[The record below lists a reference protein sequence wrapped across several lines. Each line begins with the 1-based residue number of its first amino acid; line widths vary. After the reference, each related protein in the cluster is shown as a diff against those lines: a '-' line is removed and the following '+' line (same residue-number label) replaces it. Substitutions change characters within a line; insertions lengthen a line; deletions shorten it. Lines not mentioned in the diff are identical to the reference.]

1 MLQWEFIWLLTHSII
16 FKWIFLP
23 DVAVGAPYEDSGEGI
38 VYIYR
43 GSEKGL
49 VETPMQ
55 VCVVVITSHWK
66 FIFKLSSK
74 MVLIVKL

>member
-1 MLQWEFIWLLTHSII
+1 MPCTRFISFGSQATYKIEVHLTANSLHNLQM
-16 FKWIFLP
+16 IFLP

-55 VCVVVITSHWK
+55 VCVVVITSQ
-66 FIFKLSSK
+66 
-74 MVLIVKL
+74 

>member
-1 MLQWEFIWLLTHSII
+1 MEVHLTVNSQHNLYM
-16 FKWIFLP
+16 IFLQ

-55 VCVVVITSHWK
+55 VCVVVITSH
-66 FIFKLSSK
+66 
-74 MVLIVKL
+74 

>member
-1 MLQWEFIWLLTHSII
+1 MEVHLTVNSQHNLYM
-16 FKWIFLP
+16 IFLQ

-55 VCVVVITSHWK
+55 VCMVVITSH
-66 FIFKLSSK
+66 
-74 MVLIVKL
+74 

>member
-1 MLQWEFIWLLTHSII
+1 M
-16 FKWIFLP
+16 IFLQ

-55 VCVVVITSHWK
+55 VCVVVITSQ
-66 FIFKLSSK
+66 
-74 MVLIVKL
+74 

>member
-1 MLQWEFIWLLTHSII
+1 M
-16 FKWIFLP
+16 IFLP

-55 VCVVVITSHWK
+55 VCVMVITSH
-66 FIFKLSSK
+66 
-74 MVLIVKL
+74 

>member
-1 MLQWEFIWLLTHSII
+1 MEVHLTVNSQHNLYM
-16 FKWIFLP
+16 IFLQ

-55 VCVVVITSHWK
+55 VCVVVITNH
-66 FIFKLSSK
+66 
-74 MVLIVKL
+74 

>member
-1 MLQWEFIWLLTHSII
+1 MEVHLTVNSQHNLYM
-16 FKWIFLP
+16 IFLQ
-23 DVAVGAPYEDSGEGI
+23 DVAVGAPYEDSSEGI

-55 VCVVVITSHWK
+55 VCVVVITSH
-66 FIFKLSSK
+66 
-74 MVLIVKL
+74 